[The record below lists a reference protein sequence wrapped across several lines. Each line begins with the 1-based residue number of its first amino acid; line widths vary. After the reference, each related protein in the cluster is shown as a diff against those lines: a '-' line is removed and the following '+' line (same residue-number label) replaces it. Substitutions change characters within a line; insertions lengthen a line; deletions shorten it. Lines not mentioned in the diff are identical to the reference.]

1 MTSALICLIASIF
14 AYDIRAD
21 LPPDDGTEYVRQ
33 LHLWAGYVAMGAID
47 ALTIYLLRWHGKPVR
62 KLTNPL
68 TIILGCSI
76 INHAFGAFSYASVNF
91 TGLDIY
97 DAGVHV
103 VTAAQV
109 LVFWWWWMGRKYGK
123 RDRRYA
129 RRAPSVNLLHRLVP
143 LGRTSNKE
151 RHT

>member
-1 MTSALICLIASIF
+1 MTSALICLIATIF
-14 AYDIRAD
+14 AYDIRVD

-47 ALTIYLLRWHGKPVR
+47 ALTIYLLRWHGKAVP

-68 TIILGCSI
+68 TIVLGCSI

-97 DAGVHV
+97 DAGVMV

-109 LVFWWWWMGRKYGK
+109 LVFMWWWVGRKHGR
-123 RDRRYA
+123 RDRRYC
-129 RRAPSVNLLHRLVP
+129 RRSPSINLLRGPVT
-143 LGRTSNKE
+143 LGNIKDQE